1 MAAISMD
8 DRDRDRISR
17 LEGRL
22 DSFATKADVAEL
34 KAELKS
40 DLHALE
46 ARLTKWIIGLM
57 LGAVMA
63 AVAIAAA
70 VDRFAG

>member
-57 LGAVMA
+57 LGAVIA